1 MRDAAGDSPTA
12 GATLPSPAGVSAS
25 AVGPAERWLVR
36 ALIVFAALDLLAL
49 GAVFFPFEWM
59 NAIHQRCGLG
69 ELPREPIVSYLAR
82 TASLLYA
89 LHGAVI
95 LFIALDVRR
104 YWPMVRFLAILAIA
118 HGALLAFID
127 LREALPGW
135 WQAIEGFCI
144 AATGGVVLWLVRRA
158 ENERTSNGERV
169 SSRLGMT
176 QVEP

>member
-1 MRDAAGDSPTA
+1 MRDAAGDSLTA
-12 GATLPSPAGVSAS
+12 GAMLQSPTCPPAS
-25 AVGPAERWLVR
+25 TVGPAERWLVR

-49 GAVFFPFEWM
+49 GAVFFPLEWM

-104 YWPMVRFLAILAIA
+104 YWPLVRFLAILAVA
-118 HGALLAFID
+118 HGGLLAFID

-144 AATGGVVLWLVRRA
+144 AATGGVVLWLLRRA

-169 SSRLGMT
+169 STRTGVT
-176 QVEP
+176 PIEP